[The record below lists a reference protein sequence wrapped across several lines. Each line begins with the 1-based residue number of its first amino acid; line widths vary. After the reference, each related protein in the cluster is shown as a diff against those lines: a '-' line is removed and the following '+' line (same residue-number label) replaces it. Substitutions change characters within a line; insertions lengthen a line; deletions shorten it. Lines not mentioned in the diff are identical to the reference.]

1 MYIFRSEILNVY
13 SVGRHDQNVKT
24 AVQNIQKEDEFGL
37 EMLQR
42 GIQSGARE
50 D

>member
-1 MYIFRSEILNVY
+1 
-13 SVGRHDQNVKT
+13 VKT
-24 AVQNIQKEDEFGL
+24 AVQNKQKEDEFGL

-50 D
+50 DYHLNVKSHNSQKYLGEIE